1 MDEPLDLS
9 VAIMCRNNEDT
20 IGRTLASVAPLA
32 REIVAVDSGSTDRTI
47 EILQAYGARVE
58 RVAWKGYIETCQI
71 ALELCTRAWVLAID
85 TDESLEADLA
95 GAIRSA
101 LREPDARIAGFTL
114 NRKVWYRGRFLN
126 HAWQPERRLRIVRR
140 DLVPHTLASMG
151 AEPHHRIDWTRSDH
165 ARLRIEHLPGTLR
178 HDTIRDL
185 PAFLAGQ
192 VRLAT
197 QGAAT
202 LRAAGKRGGRARL
215 ILSPAGAFC
224 KQILIKHAW
233 RDGWRGWVAAGAS
246 ALSTL
251 AKHTMLMEHMNDG
264 E

>member
-1 MDEPLDLS
+1 MDLS

-47 EILQAYGARVE
+47 EILEGYGARIE
-58 RVAWKGYIETCQI
+58 RVAWQGYIATCQI
-71 ALELCTRAWVLAID
+71 ALGLCTRAWVLAID

-95 GAIRSA
+95 DAIRVA
-101 LREPDARIAGFTL
+101 LRDPDAGIAGFTV
-114 NRKVWYRGRFLN
+114 NRKVWYRGRFLH
-126 HAWQPERRLRIVRR
+126 HAWQPERRLRLIRR
-140 DLVPHTLASMG
+140 DLVPGTLASMG
-151 AEPHHRIDWTRSDH
+151 AEPHHRIDWVTSDH
-165 ARLRIEHLPGTLR
+165 AGLRIEDLRGTLR

-185 PAFLAGQ
+185 PAFLGGQ
-192 VRLAT
+192 IRLAS

-202 LRAAGKRGGRARL
+202 LRAAGNRGRRARL

-224 KQILIKHAW
+224 KQILVKQAW

-246 ALSTL
+246 AISTL
-251 AKHTMLMEHMNDG
+251 AKHTMLMEPIDDR